1 MADAAL
7 AELEAFAYS
16 EAAALAAAAE
26 AEDVPAG
33 KRARTGADAAALL
46 AEAER
51 ELADSAVEV
60 GESLDANSMKQMV
73 LSIEKRITENS
84 MMRMKYPDAP
94 EKYFDSELGLF
105 QELKRFHVI
114 ASAPELYPTFIKT
127 KCLPSLLGLL
137 AHENQD
143 ISIDVVD
150 LLHEMCDAEGDPA
163 DTLALVELMLEHD
176 AGTLLVQ
183 HMSPLKESEPE
194 EAACIH
200 ASLSVFE
207 SFLESKPESS
217 VDLAQKSGLLK
228 WLLARLKIRAFHA
241 NKLYASE
248 LLSLLL
254 HRNAENQRTLSD
266 ADGVLGLLTA
276 VSQYKRKDP
285 QDAEEAE
292 LVENVFDCLS
302 AALEQPRNKLHFLKA
317 EGIELMI
324 LTIKERRYASRGA
337 LKALAAALHAD
348 GASCERFVDIRG
360 FKTLFPLLG
369 AQPPPPPFVTK
380 GAAVE
385 RRRAQR
391 CHDLDTAA
399 CVCALFSQLEG
410 ERRQRLLGKFA
421 EEDYGKLERL
431 LDMHANYDRTLAEA
445 EAAAADAV
453 EEDADD
459 EEYEEAIFA
468 ARLDA
473 GLSTMQLVDASLG
486 YIATARHKGL
496 RQGVMQG
503 LFERGGSL
511 HAVHERVRELLHSL
525 GEEPLDDLSRQRL
538 ETMCAAVEKLLE
550 KYQPAEAVEEEGVV
564 HDDADGAVHE
574 DADGASG

>member
-194 EAACIH
+194 EEACIH
-200 ASLSVFE
+200 ASLRQVSQTRIPPTCHTPDFR
-207 SFLESKPESS
+207 
-217 VDLAQKSGLLK
+217 
-228 WLLARLKIRAFHA
+228 RLTPQFSHASHA
-241 NKLYASE
+241 NF
-248 LLSLLL
+248 
-254 HRNAENQRTLSD
+254 RTHHMKCS
-266 ADGVLGLLTA
+266 
-276 VSQYKRKDP
+276 
-285 QDAEEAE
+285 
-292 LVENVFDCLS
+292 
-302 AALEQPRNKLHFLKA
+302 H
-317 EGIELMI
+317 
-324 LTIKERRYASRGA
+324 ASR
-337 LKALAAALHAD
+337 
-348 GASCERFVDIRG
+348 ASV
-360 FKTLFPLLG
+360 
-369 AQPPPPPFVTK
+369 PPYHTPPFLSESNEQCLRVLPRVQA
-380 GAAVE
+380 GVE
-385 RRRAQR
+385 RR
-391 CHDLDTAA
+391 
-399 CVCALFSQLEG
+399 FG
-410 ERRQRLLGKFA
+410 A
-421 EEDYGKLERL
+421 EE
-431 LDMHANYDRTLAEA
+431 
-445 EAAAADAV
+445 
-453 EEDADD
+453 
-459 EEYEEAIFA
+459 
-468 ARLDA
+468 
-473 GLSTMQLVDASLG
+473 
-486 YIATARHKGL
+486 
-496 RQGVMQG
+496 
-503 LFERGGSL
+503 
-511 HAVHERVRELLHSL
+511 
-525 GEEPLDDLSRQRL
+525 
-538 ETMCAAVEKLLE
+538 
-550 KYQPAEAVEEEGVV
+550 
-564 HDDADGAVHE
+564 
-574 DADGASG
+574 

>member
-1 MADAAL
+1 MYPRVSQA
-7 AELEAFAYS
+7 
-16 EAAALAAAAE
+16 
-26 AEDVPAG
+26 
-33 KRARTGADAAALL
+33 
-46 AEAER
+46 
-51 ELADSAVEV
+51 
-60 GESLDANSMKQMV
+60 SLTNSNSSHMSYPRFPTPHTPV
-73 LSIEKRITENS
+73 FPRITRQFS
-84 MMRMKYPDAP
+84 H
-94 EKYFDSELGLF
+94 S
-105 QELKRFHVI
+105 
-114 ASAPELYPTFIKT
+114 S
-127 KCLPSLLGLL
+127 
-137 AHENQD
+137 HEN
-143 ISIDVVD
+143 VPT
-150 LLHEMCDAEGDPA
+150 H
-163 DTLALVELMLEHD
+163 
-176 AGTLLVQ
+176 
-183 HMSPLKESEPE
+183 
-194 EAACIH
+194 H
-200 ASLSVFE
+200 APVFPRTTRHLFFPNQTSSVFE

-217 VDLAQKSGLLK
+217 VDLAQKSESHTTRFPPFVTPHCSHLSHCHSSSSGGLLK

-459 EEYEEAIFA
+459 E
-468 ARLDA
+468 
-473 GLSTMQLVDASLG
+473 ASL
-486 YIATARHKGL
+486 T
-496 RQGVMQG
+496 
-503 LFERGGSL
+503 
-511 HAVHERVRELLHSL
+511 
-525 GEEPLDDLSRQRL
+525 
-538 ETMCAAVEKLLE
+538 KL
-550 KYQPAEAVEEEGVV
+550 
-564 HDDADGAVHE
+564 
-574 DADGASG
+574 